1 MFTIGRLWRRKCLRD
16 ISPASGDERLDQ
28 SSGTIL
34 DSGSAVQTSIAEVL
48 DPILSRRNSSS
59 EIRQHRTR
67 PEEMN
72 DRPTKCF
79 YVQPCFGPHHNPQ
92 DIFYRE
98 VYVRQF
104 TVEGFIH
111 PLAEKCGVARRQ
123 IVQVSRVSTYEDQL
137 SFDDNAVKDLA
148 DGQDMIAQLE
158 EVEASLAGADAFSC
172 LDGRGV
178 KEEAHAVSRYYKV
191 QLIY

>member
-1 MFTIGRLWRRKCLRD
+1 MFTIGRYWRRKYLRD
-16 ISPASGDERLDQ
+16 ISPAGGDERLNQ